1 MLPPELADF
10 SGREVLVEE
19 CMKLLADCTN
29 SGVPAA
35 VCLYGQGG
43 IGKTTV
49 AVQLAHGAAQRF
61 PNGRILVRL
70 GEGPHAT
77 GRALAICLRALG
89 VADAAMPADADE
101 RSALLRERLADRAV
115 LVILDGVTD
124 EDQVRQL
131 FPGAGRSALL
141 VTCRHRLDAIEGL
154 VHRDL
159 PLLPEV
165 DALHLLERI
174 VGPEGM
180 RANREASAELVRYCD
195 WLPLALRIA
204 AARLAARPGWSVQDL
219 VAHLAEEPSRLD
231 WLQIGDR
238 AVRTTFM
245 ATCSQL
251 QDTERALFRRLGS
264 LPHPEFPAWVA
275 AALLDTGFAR
285 ADLLL
290 DHLTEAHLIES
301 VGRDTTGQRYRMH
314 ELLRLFARE
323 LADAED
329 EPAELASARSRAY
342 DGWCAL
348 ARRAG
353 DAQPGWI
360 AQDPEPTPAWVPH
373 DLVVAAV
380 VADPAGWFETEWGA
394 ALAVIRDCAETGL
407 SRTAWPL
414 AQRLIGFF
422 DRTNRLDDW
431 EVACE
436 SGLLAGVRNDDLAG

>member
-89 VADAAMPADADE
+89 VADAAMPADVDE

-174 VGPEGM
+174 VGPERM
-180 RANREASAELVRYCD
+180 RANR
-195 WLPLALRIA
+195 
-204 AARLAARPGWSVQDL
+204 
-219 VAHLAEEPSRLD
+219 
-231 WLQIGDR
+231 
-238 AVRTTFM
+238 
-245 ATCSQL
+245 
-251 QDTERALFRRLGS
+251 
-264 LPHPEFPAWVA
+264 
-275 AALLDTGFAR
+275 
-285 ADLLL
+285 
-290 DHLTEAHLIES
+290 
-301 VGRDTTGQRYRMH
+301 
-314 ELLRLFARE
+314 
-323 LADAED
+323 
-329 EPAELASARSRAY
+329 
-342 DGWCAL
+342 
-348 ARRAG
+348 
-353 DAQPGWI
+353 
-360 AQDPEPTPAWVPH
+360 
-373 DLVVAAV
+373 
-380 VADPAGWFETEWGA
+380 
-394 ALAVIRDCAETGL
+394 
-407 SRTAWPL
+407 
-414 AQRLIGFF
+414 
-422 DRTNRLDDW
+422 
-431 EVACE
+431 
-436 SGLLAGVRNDDLAG
+436 